1 LISPE
6 QPAQNRQQWEQDLA
20 RQEDHGRVFDCG
32 QCVEQD
38 IEQSGGEDGEQLQ
51 TEEAADVS
59 RSSGRGRR
67 TQSPAAP
74 QGHAQHEACND
85 DRELMIDVPVHGLKC
100 QQEQHFQAHQ
110 SEPHRRDAKTG
121 DGSRTI
127 LPGGQP
133 A

>member
-6 QPAQNRQQWEQDLA
+6 QPAQNRQYWEQYLA
-20 RQEDHGRVFDCG
+20 RQEDRGRVLDCG
-32 QCVEQD
+32 KCVEQ
-38 IEQSGGEDGEQLQ
+38 QVKQYGGKGGEQLQ

-59 RSSGRGRR
+59 RTSGRGRR

-85 DRELMIDVPVHGLKC
+85 DRELMIDVPVNGLEC
-100 QQEQHFQAHQ
+100 QQKQHFQADQ
-110 SEPHRRDAKTG
+110 GEPHRGDAKTG
-121 DGSRTI
+121 AGSRTI
-127 LPGGQP
+127 LLGGQP